1 MPHKARFAL
10 YGHCHRGTQ
19 ARVDVTALS
28 AAEMVN
34 HVSLEVAVNE
44 DGDVVDPRNCGEE
57 LINALRFKSTDML
70 EKQ

>member
-1 MPHKARFAL
+1 
-10 YGHCHRGTQ
+10 
-19 ARVDVTALS
+19 
-28 AAEMVN
+28 MVN